1 MSMHIAER
9 VPLNGIHSDTGMLGG
24 DAQTANPGFGH
35 GSDSRRPFICQICRA
50 RFTRKDVC
58 KRHTER
64 CRGVFGRVVAVSE
77 AAEASFDEG
86 QDDQED
92 SPDSHNTMDL
102 TAQDADAAAAIAHE
116 SLQVGQRPVSRER
129 PPIDTIMDSADTY
142 MMAYFDNFHP
152 SFPLLHR
159 QSIGRDMPRLSKQV
173 IVCIGILFASKR
185 LPETEATHVQRKGQE
200 LWEAGHD
207 EIWNL
212 VERDWRE
219 IRRTWVMQ
227 SWLLHIIYGTF
238 TGKSSHFHKARR
250 MLRWIVDSTREL
262 GLMRQNV
269 FTSTTRYNEGEEQTL
284 HDHWMSYVESE
295 SMKLCMY
302 TMLFLDSHIFS
313 PCNIRPLTSPI
324 ELDWELP
331 LPGALWEAETS
342 LAWAQKLGDEPR
354 TLYLT
359 RSPDNTGISC
369 PTTKSLNLSIQ
380 SLMTDTPSPQ
390 LLAALRGS
398 TMSALFILTGLETLV
413 KDFTRCYYQLPPAL
427 ADPNA
432 FHILT
437 QLQNRQV
444 SAALRYAA
452 EIITSQLAEAT
463 SSNWQILKFAERI
476 AQSVRLS
483 LCKPDDLLIGG
494 IVENSVVAG
503 LTTATH
509 LALGLQVGARRSLQ
523 NLLRYNAGDDGMLVF
538 LDDLMDVLSDVMHP
552 GQQDPVREAPWATV
566 ATYRILLSIWRL
578 LRWAAGEMRRKAGAQ
593 PTVRSK
599 FEASTIV
606 FEAIHEVIN
615 RSDSQARRFPARDPA
630 TIGMVS
636 ETTEA
641 RFMEIILQFWKDR
654 PVWAMGSFMTTVL
667 EEIRSAGGMAYELR
681 YGAPLPLPP
690 PPPPPPPPPHRSRV
704 HIVTTKRAARGRR
717 LRSAAFAQGRVVLY
731 ELAYGVPD
739 SHFSLACPTLFDYT
753 VEPHQPWQIP
763 RVFGWYGLGSMGI
776 GMALNL
782 QNHVAANALPPL
794 RYSNRTI
801 SRGDALKGI
810 SNDDVLEGR
819 SLSDSTSADKPPSSR
834 RSNIF
839 VIGFQELTAEAQVFA
854 EKRGLGTQQ
863 MERFM
868 ADMYGPRAGELLEAH
883 DLGRRR
889 AGRVCPSWETAL
901 ARMRA
906 ARGFAGDALD
916 SSAVYGAARLEAGLS
931 FWNERS
937 RPSK

>member
-9 VPLNGIHSDTGMLGG
+9 DPLNVIHSATGILGG
-24 DAQTANPGFGH
+24 DAQTANPGSGH

-102 TAQDADAAAAIAHE
+102 TAQDAAAAAIAQE

-185 LPETEATHVQRKGQE
+185 LPETEATYVQRKGQE

-538 LDDLMDVLSDVMHP
+538 LDDLMDVLSDVMNP
-552 GQQDPVREAPWATV
+552 GQQDPVREPPWATV

-606 FEAIHEVIN
+606 FEAIQEVIN

-630 TIGMVS
+630 TIGMVA

-667 EEIRSAGGMAYELR
+667 EEIRSAGGMTYELR
-681 YGAPLPLPP
+681 
-690 PPPPPPPPPHRSRV
+690 
-704 HIVTTKRAARGRR
+704 
-717 LRSAAFAQGRVVLY
+717 
-731 ELAYGVPD
+731 E
-739 SHFSLACPTLFDYT
+739 
-753 VEPHQPWQIP
+753 
-763 RVFGWYGLGSMGI
+763 
-776 GMALNL
+776 
-782 QNHVAANALPPL
+782 
-794 RYSNRTI
+794 
-801 SRGDALKGI
+801 
-810 SNDDVLEGR
+810 
-819 SLSDSTSADKPPSSR
+819 
-834 RSNIF
+834 
-839 VIGFQELTAEAQVFA
+839 
-854 EKRGLGTQQ
+854 
-863 MERFM
+863 
-868 ADMYGPRAGELLEAH
+868 
-883 DLGRRR
+883 
-889 AGRVCPSWETAL
+889 
-901 ARMRA
+901 
-906 ARGFAGDALD
+906 
-916 SSAVYGAARLEAGLS
+916 
-931 FWNERS
+931 
-937 RPSK
+937 